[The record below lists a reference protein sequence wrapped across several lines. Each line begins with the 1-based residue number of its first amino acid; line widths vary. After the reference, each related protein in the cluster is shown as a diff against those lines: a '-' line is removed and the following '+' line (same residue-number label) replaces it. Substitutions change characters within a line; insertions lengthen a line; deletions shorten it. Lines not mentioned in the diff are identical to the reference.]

1 MSPDWST
8 SSGCREHSQASSGL
22 VLPLSVCSKYL
33 EQLPLSTWNK
43 HLGFF
48 SVLQI
53 GLEANLF
60 SGIAPPHQLYLPA
73 NPTLCLLC
81 PPFQLNTFQIWFL
94 VCVFSVSLCS
104 ASFGW
109 LILEIV
115 FFFFMFCVTFRTICV
130 RGTSSLTPFKGP
142 SIFIQVPHQLHSEL
156 KRAEFIQERLKLED
170 SSKSN

>member
-33 EQLPLSTWNK
+33 EDS
-43 HLGFF
+43 

-115 FFFFMFCVTFRTICV
+115 FFFYVLCDISYYMCQGNFFPDSLQRAIHIHSSA
-130 RGTSSLTPFKGP
+130 TSTSLRAQE
-142 SIFIQVPHQLHSEL
+142 SWIHSGET
-156 KRAEFIQERLKLED
+156 
-170 SSKSN
+170 

>member
-115 FFFFMFCVTFRTICV
+115 FFFFYVLCDISYYMCQGNFFPDSLQRAIHIHSSA
-130 RGTSSLTPFKGP
+130 TSTSLRAQE
-142 SIFIQVPHQLHSEL
+142 SWIHSGET
-156 KRAEFIQERLKLED
+156 
-170 SSKSN
+170 